1 MSKELEIEF
10 KNMLEKEEYEKL
22 AAHYGLSERD
32 AKTQENFYFDT
43 PDFQLKNLKCALRIR
58 KKYNGYECTLKTPAV
73 HGHFEITDAL
83 SAEQA
88 TAMIEGHA
96 LEAPEVC
103 AALEELCI
111 SPDSLQLIGALTTHR
126 MELET
131 VDGLLVLDHSE
142 YAGTEDYEIEFEVKE
157 AAAGEQHFYDLLER
171 HRIPV
176 RHANKKI
183 ARFMAASERSQ
194 QARH

>member
-22 AAHYGLSERD
+22 ALHYGFSESD

-58 KKYNGYECTLKTPAV
+58 KKHDGYECTLKTPAA

-83 SAEQA
+83 TAEQA
-88 TAMIEGHA
+88 SAMIEGHTF
-96 LEAPEVC
+96 EAPEVR
-103 AALEELCI
+103 AALAELTV
-111 SPDSLQLIGALTTHR
+111 SPDALQLIGALTTHR
-126 MELET
+126 MELGTEE
-131 VDGLLVLDHSE
+131 GLLVLDHSV

-157 AAAGEQHFYDLLER
+157 AAAGEKHFYDLLES
-171 HRIPV
+171 HSIPV

-183 ARFMAASERSQ
+183 ARFMAAAERSR